1 MSNFVTFEV
10 VSYTPAQQ
18 DPSGNGANIPA
29 RHNTFNMNIRPEYVV
44 ATNIVTETPVD
55 TVKSIIF
62 FDAESGVKP
71 VLSTLTP
78 EEVIAIVDQAG

>member
-10 VSYTPAQQ
+10 VSYTPPQQ
-18 DPSGNGANIPA
+18 DPTGKNDVIPA
-29 RHNTFNMNIRPEYVV
+29 RHNTFNMNIRPEYVA
-44 ATNIVTETPVD
+44 ATNVVTETPVD

-78 EEVIAIVDQAG
+78 EEVMQIVDEAG